1 VSIESMAVV
10 LHHSKAGGTDK
21 LVLLGIANHDG
32 DGGAWPSVA
41 TLARYANVEPRQV
54 KRSISRLV
62 ELGEVERERQAGG
75 TRNMPDYTRPNLYQ
89 VKVTCP
95 PECDRSPQHRI
106 DRKDYRVSYKTPGVL
121 GDTPPGVLQDTPPV
135 SHRTPKPSLEPSS
148 ELDKS
153 SSRSTSPGDNGKL
166 PCWSCGEHVIANTTK
181 PRRYCTGCSSRG
193 LNSPLIPCRHCG
205 AARKRQFPGEQ
216 DFDCGCQAPT
226 PAQQWEDISPEQV
239 EQLRNNHNEADRTNR

>member
-1 VSIESMAVV
+1 MAVV

-41 TLARYANVEPRQV
+41 TLARYANVEPRAV
-54 KRSISRLV
+54 KRSINKLV

-95 PECDRSPQHRI
+95 AECDRSPQHRI
-106 DRKDYRVSYKTPGVL
+106 SRADYRVSPTTPGVVQ
-121 GDTPPGVLQDTPPV
+121 DTPPGVPQDTPPV
-135 SHRTPKPSLEPSS
+135 SHRTPKPSLNHPL

-153 SSRSTSPGDNGKL
+153 SFVSTSPAANGKL
-166 PCWSCGEHVIANTTK
+166 PCWACGEHVIANTTK
-181 PRRYCTGCSSRG
+181 PKRYCTECSSRG
-193 LNSPLIPCRHCG
+193 MNSPLIPCTGCG
-205 AARKRQFPGEQ
+205 SARKRSYPGEQ
-216 DFDCGCQAPT
+216 SFDCGCQQPT
-226 PAQQWEDISPEQV
+226 PAQQWEQITPEQV
-239 EQLRNNHNEADRTNR
+239 EQLKNNHDQADRTNR